1 MFNLGKKLSVGVI
14 TLTFCIGSQA
24 FALSMECTAG
34 ATTASNSGLMPIEND
49 ITLNAT
55 EVQRS
60 GSLDLKKCS
69 TTEALGMTLA
79 LCATDD
85 LEAAGIYK
93 ASLTILE
100 KNNEAYFSTAQEL
113 LATPKKGKSL
123 ISLISVSALTP
134 QFMQKMD
141 KAEIAYPEFIGGD
154 SLMIDDAVAA
164 GFRKNVLNK
173 SDVVNVS
180 IGTCTLK

>member
-1 MFNLGKKLSVGVI
+1 MFNLGKKLGVM
-14 TLTFCIGSQA
+14 TLALCIGSQA
-24 FALSMECTAG
+24 LALSMECTVG
-34 ATTASNSGLMPIEND
+34 ATTATNSGLMPIEND
-49 ITLNAT
+49 ITLNTT
-55 EVQRS
+55 EVQRN

-69 TTEALGMTLA
+69 TTEALGMTLSF
-79 LCATDD
+79 CATDD
-85 LEAAGIYK
+85 MEAIGIYK
-93 ASLTILE
+93 ANVTILE

-113 LATPKKGKSL
+113 LATPKKGRSL
-123 ISLISVSALTP
+123 ISLLSISTLTP

-141 KAEIAYPEFIGGD
+141 QAEISYPEYKGGD

-164 GFRKNVLNK
+164 AFRKNVLNK